1 MKTLKQFFYL
11 VKPFWGQ
18 RAALLCWIL
27 LFSSLGLTL
36 TSVWFNVKM
45 NAWNGDFYNSLQ
57 KLDGQA
63 LYGLLQYFVIL
74 VSGLIFVVVMGNYLK
89 QMLIIR
95 WRKGMTE
102 LILGRWL
109 SPNSK
114 HYMLRLASQEPDNP
128 DQRIAEDIRLLVE
141 STLNLLV
148 TFLHSMLTLVSFA
161 AILWTLSGSLTFN
174 FSGSDWTIP
183 GYMFWA
189 CIIYTLI
196 GIALTQWIGFP
207 LRRLHMDKQ
216 RREADYR
223 STLINCR
230 QHGDAIAGQRGE
242 QQDRTEL
249 MGRFGE
255 IISNWNRLIRCER
268 NLAFYTVGYQQV
280 TALAPVLLA
289 LPKFLA
295 GEIMLGGL
303 MQLRQAF
310 SSVATSLGWFIF
322 AYKEIAAWQ
331 ATVSRLYNFVI
342 LLENDK
348 AADVT
353 VEESKTPLVANLT
366 VSTADNRQLIK
377 TVNLVAQQG
386 ELILISG
393 RSGIGKSTLLRA
405 LSGHWPFFSGNI
417 SRTRNLMWI
426 PQRLYLPMSRL
437 DSLLAYPQNASRFSQ
452 ADFQYALTLVGL
464 KKLHHQLALETDW
477 NNRLSGGE
485 QQRIMFARL
494 LLNRPKLL
502 LLDETTSA
510 LDENSALELLALLKA
525 ELHDSAIVLVSHQR
539 FIASLAEQEIHLS
552 ESPLS
557 ASQGD
562 DYLPT
567 GTPEYA
573 S

>member
-18 RAALLCWIL
+18 RTALFCWLLLAA
-27 LFSSLGLTL
+27 SLGLTL
-36 TSVWFNVKM
+36 SSVWFNVKM
-45 NAWNGDFYNSLQ
+45 NMWNGDFYNALQ

-63 LYGLLQYFVIL
+63 LYGLLQYFVVL

-102 LILGRWL
+102 VVLNRWL

-114 HYMLRLASQEPDNP
+114 HYMLRLTSQEPDNP
-128 DQRIAEDIRLLVE
+128 DQRIAEDIRLLIE

-161 AILWTLSGSLTFN
+161 TILWTLSGSLSFN
-174 FSGSDWTIP
+174 LVGTDWSIP

-207 LRRLHMDKQ
+207 LRRLNMDKQ

-223 STLINCR
+223 SALIHCR
-230 QHGDAIAGQRGE
+230 HHGDAIAGQRGE
-242 QQDRTEL
+242 QQDKKEL
-249 MGRFGE
+249 MHRFGE
-255 IISNWNRLIRCER
+255 IMRNWNRLIRCER
-268 NLAFYTVGYQQV
+268 NLSFYTVGYQQV

-348 AADVT
+348 AADVQLI
-353 VEESKTPLVANLT
+353 EEQPALNAAVKVTTSDNRTLIEQVNLT
-366 VSTADNRQLIK
+366 AK
-377 TVNLVAQQG
+377 QG
-386 ELILISG
+386 ELTLISG
-393 RSGIGKSTLLRA
+393 RSGIGKSTLLRT
-405 LSGHWPFFSGNI
+405 LSGHWPFFTGTI
-417 SRTRNLMWI
+417 KRTNSLMWI
-426 PQRLYLPMSRL
+426 PQRLYLPTSRL
-437 DSLLAYPQNASRFSQ
+437 DCLLAYPQDIAQFTET
-452 ADFQYALTLVGL
+452 DFKQVLSKVGL
-464 KKLHHQLALETDW
+464 GKLHYQLNLETDW
-477 NNRLSGGE
+477 HNRLSGGE
-485 QQRIMFARL
+485 QQRLMFARL

-510 LDENSALELLALLKA
+510 LDENSALELIQLIKH
-525 ELHDSAIVLVSHQR
+525 ELPDSAIVLVTHQR
-539 FIASLAEQEIHLS
+539 FLSQVAEQII
-552 ESPLS
+552 PLQE
-557 ASQGD
+557 A
-562 DYLPT
+562 PTRANITT

>member
-27 LFSSLGLTL
+27 LFASLGLTL
-36 TSVWFNVKM
+36 SSVWFNVKM
-45 NAWNGDFYNSLQ
+45 NMWNGDFYNALQ

-102 LILGRWL
+102 QVLGRWL

-114 HYMLRLASQEPDNP
+114 HYLLRLTAQEPDNP
-128 DQRIAEDIRLLVE
+128 DQRIAEDIRLLIE
-141 STLNLLV
+141 STLNLVV

-161 AILWTLSGSLTFN
+161 AILWTLSGSLSFN
-174 FSGSDWTIP
+174 FADSDWTIP

-223 STLINCR
+223 TSLINCR

-242 QQDRTEL
+242 NQDRKEL

-255 IISNWNRLIRCER
+255 IITNWNRLIRCER
-268 NLAFYTVGYQQV
+268 NLSFYTVGYQQV

-310 SSVATSLGWFIF
+310 TSVATSLGWFIF

-331 ATVSRLYNFVI
+331 ATVSRLYNFVV
-342 LLENDK
+342 LLENDNK
-348 AADVT
+348 AQVT
-353 VEESKTPLVANLT
+353 VDEQHAPLTAKIS
-366 VSTADNRQLIK
+366 VSTADNRLLVED
-377 TVNLVAQQG
+377 VNFTAKQG
-386 ELILISG
+386 ELTLISG
-393 RSGIGKSTLLRA
+393 RSGIGKSTLLRT
-405 LSGHWPFFSGNI
+405 LSGHWPFFSGTI
-417 SRTRNLMWI
+417 SRTEHVMWI
-426 PQRLYLPMSRL
+426 PQRLYLPISRL
-437 DSLLAYPQNASRFSQ
+437 DNLLAYPQAASQFNQ
-452 ADFQYALTLVGL
+452 HDFQYALTLVGL
-464 KKLHHQLALETDW
+464 EKLHHQLALETDW

-525 ELHDSAIVLVSHQR
+525 ELHDSAIVLVSHQS
-539 FIASLAEQEIHLS
+539 FVTQFAEQKIHLS
-552 ESPLS
+552 ESVRTDSLM
-557 ASQGD
+557 
-562 DYLPT
+562 T

>member
-18 RAALLCWIL
+18 RTALFCWLLLAA
-27 LFSSLGLTL
+27 SLGLTL
-36 TSVWFNVKM
+36 SSVWFNVKM
-45 NAWNGDFYNSLQ
+45 NMWNGDFYNALQ
-57 KLDGQA
+57 KFDGQA
-63 LYGLLQYFVIL
+63 LYGLLQYFVVL

-102 LILGRWL
+102 VVLNRWL

-114 HYMLRLASQEPDNP
+114 HYMLRLTSQEPDNP
-128 DQRIAEDIRLLVE
+128 DQRIAEDIRLLIE

-161 AILWTLSGSLTFN
+161 TILWTLSGSLSFN
-174 FSGSDWTIP
+174 LAGTDWSIP

-207 LRRLHMDKQ
+207 LRRLNMDKQ

-223 STLINCR
+223 SALIHCR
-230 QHGDAIAGQRGE
+230 HHGDAIAGQRGE
-242 QQDRTEL
+242 QQDKKEL
-249 MGRFGE
+249 MHRFGE
-255 IISNWNRLIRCER
+255 IMRNWNRLIRCER
-268 NLAFYTVGYQQV
+268 NLSFYTVGYQQV

-348 AADVT
+348 AADVQLT
-353 VEESKTPLVANLT
+353 EEQPALNAAVKVTTSDNRTLIEQVNLT
-366 VSTADNRQLIK
+366 AK
-377 TVNLVAQQG
+377 QG
-386 ELILISG
+386 ELTLISG
-393 RSGIGKSTLLRA
+393 RSGIGKSTLLRT
-405 LSGHWPFFSGNI
+405 LSGHWPFFTGTI
-417 SRTRNLMWI
+417 KRTNSLMWI
-426 PQRLYLPMSRL
+426 PQRLYLPTSRL
-437 DSLLAYPQNASRFSQ
+437 DCLLAYPQDIAQFTET
-452 ADFQYALTLVGL
+452 DFKQVLSKVGL
-464 KKLHHQLALETDW
+464 GKLHYQLNLETDW
-477 NNRLSGGE
+477 HNRLSGGE
-485 QQRIMFARL
+485 QQRLMFARL

-510 LDENSALELLALLKA
+510 LDENSALELIQLIKH
-525 ELHDSAIVLVSHQR
+525 ELPDSAIVLVTHQR
-539 FIASLAEQEIHLS
+539 FLSQVAEQII
-552 ESPLS
+552 PLQE
-557 ASQGD
+557 A
-562 DYLPT
+562 PTRANITT

>member
-1 MKTLKQFFYL
+1 MKTIKQFLYL

-18 RAALLCWIL
+18 RAALLCWVL
-27 LFSSLGLTL
+27 LFASLGLTL
-36 TSVWFNVKM
+36 SSVWFNVKM
-45 NAWNGDFYNSLQ
+45 NMWNGDFYNALQ

-74 VSGLIFVVVMGNYLK
+74 VSGLIFVVVMGTYLK

-102 LILGRWL
+102 QVLGRWL
-109 SPNSK
+109 SSKSK

-128 DQRIAEDIRLLVE
+128 DQRIAEDIRLLIE

-148 TFLHSMLTLVSFA
+148 TFLHSMLTLISFA
-161 AILWTLSGSLTFN
+161 AILWTLSGSLSFN
-174 FSGSDWTIP
+174 FADSDWTVP

-189 CIIYTLI
+189 CIIYTII
-196 GIALTQWIGFP
+196 GIALTQLIGFP

-223 STLINCR
+223 SSLINCR

-242 QQDRTEL
+242 PQDRKEL
-249 MGRFGE
+249 MARFSE
-255 IISNWNRLIRCER
+255 IIRNWNQLIRCER
-268 NLAFYTVGYQQV
+268 NLSFYTVGYQQV

-310 SSVATSLGWFIF
+310 TSVATSLGWFIF

-331 ATVSRLYNFVI
+331 ATVARLYNFVV

-348 AADVT
+348 
-353 VEESKTPLVANLT
+353 TPEATINEDSLPLTANL
-366 VSTADNRQLIK
+366 SLFTADHRPLLSAVSLSINS
-377 TVNLVAQQG
+377 G
-386 ELILISG
+386 ELMLISG
-393 RSGIGKSTLLRA
+393 RSGIGKSTLLRT
-405 LSGHWPFFSGNI
+405 LSGHWPFFDGKI
-417 SRTRNLMWI
+417 TRTDNVMWI
-426 PQRLYLPMSRL
+426 PQRLYLPISRL
-437 DSLLAYPQNASRFSQ
+437 DNLLAYPQDASQFAAS
-452 ADFQYALTLVGL
+452 DLKYALTLVGL
-464 KKLHHQLALETDW
+464 EKLHSQLALETDW

-494 LLNRPKLL
+494 LLNRPKLM
-502 LLDETTSA
+502 LLDEMTSA
-510 LDENSALELLALLKA
+510 LDEPSALALLNMLKA
-525 ELHDSAIVLVSHQR
+525 QLPASSIILVSHQG
-539 FIASLAEQEIHLS
+539 FIDQLADKHLRLS
-552 ESPLS
+552 ETTQNTPFM
-557 ASQGD
+557 
-562 DYLPT
+562 T
-567 GTPEYA
+567 GAPEYA

>member
-1 MKTLKQFFYL
+1 MKTIKQFFYL

-18 RAALLCWIL
+18 RAALLCWVL
-27 LFSSLGLTL
+27 LFASLGLTL
-36 TSVWFNVKM
+36 SSVWFNVKM
-45 NAWNGDFYNSLQ
+45 NMWNGDFYNALQ

-74 VSGLIFVVVMGNYLK
+74 VSGLIFVVVMGTYLK

-102 LILGRWL
+102 QVLGRWL
-109 SPNSK
+109 SGNSK

-128 DQRIAEDIRLLVE
+128 DQRIAEDIRLLIE

-148 TFLHSMLTLVSFA
+148 TFLHSMLTLISFA
-161 AILWTLSGSLTFN
+161 AILWTLSGSLSFN
-174 FSGSDWTIP
+174 FADSDWTIP

-189 CIIYTLI
+189 CIIYTII
-196 GIALTQWIGFP
+196 GIALTQLIGFP

-223 STLINCR
+223 SSLINCR

-242 QQDRTEL
+242 PQDRKEL
-249 MGRFGE
+249 MARFSE
-255 IISNWNRLIRCER
+255 IIRNWNQLIRCER
-268 NLAFYTVGYQQV
+268 NLSFYTVGYQQV

-310 SSVATSLGWFIF
+310 TSVATSLGWFIF

-331 ATVSRLYNFVI
+331 ATVARLYNFVV

-348 AADVT
+348 
-353 VEESKTPLVANLT
+353 TPEATIDEDSVSLAVNL
-366 VSTADNRQLIK
+366 SLFTADHRPLLSSVDLS
-377 TVNLVAQQG
+377 VNSG
-386 ELILISG
+386 ELMLISG
-393 RSGIGKSTLLRA
+393 RSGIGKSTLLRT
-405 LSGHWPFFSGNI
+405 LSGHWPFFDGKI
-417 SRTRNLMWI
+417 TRTDNVMWI
-426 PQRLYLPMSRL
+426 PQRLYLPISRL
-437 DSLLAYPQNASRFSQ
+437 DNLLAYPQDASQFAAS
-452 ADFQYALTLVGL
+452 DLKYALTLVGL
-464 KKLHHQLALETDW
+464 EKLHPQLALETDW

-494 LLNRPKLL
+494 LLNRPKLM
-502 LLDETTSA
+502 LLDEMTSA
-510 LDENSALELLALLKA
+510 LDEPSALALLSMLKA
-525 ELHDSAIVLVSHQR
+525 QLPASSIILVSHQS
-539 FIASLAEQEIHLS
+539 FIDQLADKHLRLS
-552 ESPLS
+552 ETTQQAPFM
-557 ASQGD
+557 
-562 DYLPT
+562 T
-567 GTPEYA
+567 GAPEYA

>member
-1 MKTLKQFFYL
+1 MKTIKQFFYL
-11 VKPFWGQ
+11 VTPFWGQ
-18 RAALLCWIL
+18 RAALLCWLL
-27 LFSSLGLTL
+27 LFASLGLTL
-36 TSVWFNVKM
+36 SSVWFNVKM
-45 NAWNGDFYNSLQ
+45 NMWNGDFYNALQ

-74 VSGLIFVVVMGNYLK
+74 VSGLIFVVVMGSYLK

-102 LILGRWL
+102 QVLSRWL
-109 SPNSK
+109 SSNSK

-128 DQRIAEDIRLLVE
+128 DQRIAEDIRLLIE

-148 TFLHSMLTLVSFA
+148 TFLHSMLTLISFA
-161 AILWTLSGSLTFN
+161 AILWTLSGSLS
-174 FSGSDWTIP
+174 FSFADSVWTIP

-189 CIIYTLI
+189 CIIYTI
-196 GIALTQWIGFP
+196 FGIALTQLIGYP

-223 STLINCR
+223 SSLINCR

-242 QQDRTEL
+242 NQDRKEL
-249 MGRFGE
+249 MGRFSE
-255 IISNWNRLIRCER
+255 IIRNWNQLIRCER
-268 NLAFYTVGYQQV
+268 NLSFYTVGYQQV

-331 ATVSRLYNFVI
+331 ATVARLYNFVV
-342 LLENDK
+342 LLEHD
-348 AADVT
+348 
-353 VEESKTPLVANLT
+353 KTPEVTIEENQSPLKAT
-366 VSTADNRQLIK
+366 VSLFTADHRPLLDNVSLNVK
-377 TVNLVAQQG
+377 TG
-386 ELILISG
+386 ELVLVSG
-393 RSGIGKSTLLRA
+393 RSGIGKSTLLRT
-405 LSGHWPFFSGNI
+405 LSGHWPFFHGDI
-417 SRTRNLMWI
+417 TRTHSVMWL
-426 PQRLYLPMSRL
+426 PQRLYLPVSRL
-437 DSLLAYPQNASRFSQ
+437 DNLLAYPQDASKFSQ
-452 ADFQYALTLVGL
+452 AELQHALSLVGL
-464 KKLHHQLALETDW
+464 EKLHHQLALETEW

-485 QQRIMFARL
+485 QQRVMFARL
-494 LLNRPKLL
+494 LLNRPKLM

-510 LDENSALELLALLKA
+510 LDENSALALLQLLKNQLP
-525 ELHDSAIVLVSHQR
+525 ESSIVLVSHQR
-539 FIASLAEQEIHLS
+539 FVGQLADQHVDLT
-552 ESPLS
+552 ESRNDAPLM
-557 ASQGD
+557 
-562 DYLPT
+562 T
-567 GTPEYA
+567 GTPEYV

>member
-27 LFSSLGLTL
+27 LFASLGLTL
-36 TSVWFNVKM
+36 SSVWFNVKM
-45 NAWNGDFYNSLQ
+45 NMWNGDFYNALQ

-63 LYGLLQYFVIL
+63 LYGLLQYFVVL

-102 LILGRWL
+102 QVLGRWL

-114 HYMLRLASQEPDNP
+114 HYLLRLTSQEPDNP
-128 DQRIAEDIRLLVE
+128 DQRIAEDIRLLIE
-141 STLNLLV
+141 STLNLVV
-148 TFLHSMLTLVSFA
+148 TFLHSMLTLISFA
-161 AILWTLSGSLTFN
+161 AILWTLSGSLSVN
-174 FSGSDWTIP
+174 FADSDWTIP

-242 QQDRTEL
+242 TQDRKEL

-268 NLAFYTVGYQQV
+268 NLSFYTVGYQQV

-310 SSVATSLGWFIF
+310 TSVATSLGWFIF

-342 LLENDK
+342 LLENDNK
-348 AADVT
+348 AVVT
-353 VEESKTPLVANLT
+353 IDEKQPPLVAKLA
-366 VSTADNRQLIK
+366 VSTADNRCLINS
-377 TVNLVAQQG
+377 VNITAKQG
-386 ELILISG
+386 ELTLIRG
-393 RSGIGKSTLLRA
+393 RSGIGKSTLLRT
-405 LSGHWPFFSGNI
+405 LSGHWPFFNGTI
-417 SRTRNLMWI
+417 TRTEQVMWI
-426 PQRLYLPMSRL
+426 PQRLYLPISRL
-437 DSLLAYPQNASRFSQ
+437 DSLLAYPRATSQ
-452 ADFQYALTLVGL
+452 FNQKDFQYALTLVGL
-464 KKLHHQLALETDW
+464 EKLHHQLALETDW

-525 ELHDSAIVLVSHQR
+525 ELHDSAIVLVSHQS
-539 FIASLAEQEIHLS
+539 FVTQFAEQQILLVEPAS
-552 ESPLS
+552 EDL
-557 ASQGD
+557 
-562 DYLPT
+562 LNT

>member
-1 MKTLKQFFYL
+1 MKTIKQFFYL

-18 RAALLCWIL
+18 RAALLCWVL
-27 LFSSLGLTL
+27 LFASLGLTL
-36 TSVWFNVKM
+36 SSVWFNVKM
-45 NAWNGDFYNSLQ
+45 NMWNGDFYNALQ

-74 VSGLIFVVVMGNYLK
+74 VSGLIFVVVMGTYLK

-102 LILGRWL
+102 QVLGRWL
-109 SPNSK
+109 SSNSK

-128 DQRIAEDIRLLVE
+128 DQRIAEDIRLLIE

-148 TFLHSMLTLVSFA
+148 TFLHSMLTLISFA
-161 AILWTLSGSLTFN
+161 AILWTLSGSLSLSFAD
-174 FSGSDWTIP
+174 SDWTIP

-189 CIIYTLI
+189 CIIYTII
-196 GIALTQWIGFP
+196 GIAFTQLIGFP

-223 STLINCR
+223 SSLINCR

-242 QQDRTEL
+242 SQDRKEL
-249 MGRFGE
+249 MARFSE
-255 IISNWNRLIRCER
+255 IIRNWNQLIRCER
-268 NLAFYTVGYQQV
+268 NLSFYTVGYQQV

-310 SSVATSLGWFIF
+310 TSVATSLGWFIF

-331 ATVSRLYNFVI
+331 ATVARLYNFVV

-348 AADVT
+348 
-353 VEESKTPLVANLT
+353 TPEATINEDNVPLTANL
-366 VSTADNRQLIK
+366 SLFTADHRPLLSAIDLSINS
-377 TVNLVAQQG
+377 G
-386 ELILISG
+386 ELMLISG
-393 RSGIGKSTLLRA
+393 RSGIGKSTLLRT
-405 LSGHWPFFSGNI
+405 LSGHWPFFDGKI
-417 SRTRNLMWI
+417 TRTDNVMWI
-426 PQRLYLPMSRL
+426 PQRLYLPISRL
-437 DSLLAYPQNASRFSQ
+437 DNLLAYPQDASQFAA
-452 ADFQYALTLVGL
+452 ADLKYALTLVGL
-464 KKLHHQLALETDW
+464 EKLHSQLSLETDW

-494 LLNRPKLL
+494 LLNRPKLM
-502 LLDETTSA
+502 LLDEMTSA
-510 LDENSALELLALLKA
+510 LDEPSALALLNMLKA
-525 ELHDSAIVLVSHQR
+525 QLPASCIVLVSHQS
-539 FIASLAEQEIHLS
+539 FIDQLADKHLRLS
-552 ESPLS
+552 ETTQNTPFM
-557 ASQGD
+557 
-562 DYLPT
+562 T
-567 GTPEYA
+567 GAPEYA

>member
-18 RAALLCWIL
+18 RAALFCWIL
-27 LFSSLGLTL
+27 LFASLGLTL

-89 QMLIIR
+89 QMLVIR

-114 HYMLRLASQEPDNP
+114 HYMLRLTSQEPDNP

-161 AILWTLSGSLTFN
+161 AILWTLSGSLTFS

-189 CIIYTLI
+189 CIIYTII

-223 STLINCR
+223 SSLINCR

-242 QQDRTEL
+242 NQDRKEL
-249 MGRFGE
+249 MGRFSE
-255 IISNWNRLIRCER
+255 IIGNWNRLISCER
-268 NLAFYTVGYQQV
+268 NLSFYTVGYQQV

-348 AADVT
+348 NSEVKIQET
-353 VEESKTPLVANLT
+353 SIPLSANLT
-366 VSTADNRQLIK
+366 VSTADNRQLINHVSLIAK
-377 TVNLVAQQG
+377 QG
-386 ELILISG
+386 ELTLISG
-393 RSGIGKSTLLRA
+393 RSGIGKSTLLRT
-405 LSGHWPFFSGNI
+405 LSGHWPFFSGDI
-417 SRTRNLMWI
+417 SRTNSVMWI
-426 PQRLYLPMSRL
+426 PQRLYLPISRL
-437 DSLLAYPQNASRFSQ
+437 DSLLAYPQAISKFSL

-464 KKLHHQLALETDW
+464 EKLHHQLTLETDW

-510 LDENSALELLALLKA
+510 LDENSALELIALLKA
-525 ELHDSAIVLVSHQR
+525 QLHESAIVLVSHQR
-539 FIASLAEQEIHLS
+539 FISSLAEQQIDLSEFNAHLS
-552 ESPLS
+552 
-557 ASQGD
+557 
-562 DYLPT
+562 T

>member
-18 RAALLCWIL
+18 RTALFCWLLLAA
-27 LFSSLGLTL
+27 SLGLTL
-36 TSVWFNVKM
+36 SSVWFNVKM
-45 NAWNGDFYNSLQ
+45 NMWNGDFYNALQ
-57 KLDGQA
+57 KFDGQA
-63 LYGLLQYFVIL
+63 LYGLLQYFVVL

-102 LILGRWL
+102 VVLNRWL

-114 HYMLRLASQEPDNP
+114 HYMLRLTSQEPDNP
-128 DQRIAEDIRLLVE
+128 DQRIAEDIRLLIE

-161 AILWTLSGSLTFN
+161 TILWTLSGSLSFN
-174 FSGSDWTIP
+174 LAGTDWSIP

-207 LRRLHMDKQ
+207 LRRLNMDKQ

-223 STLINCR
+223 SALIHCR
-230 QHGDAIAGQRGE
+230 HHGDAIAGQRGE
-242 QQDRTEL
+242 QQDKKEL
-249 MGRFGE
+249 MHRFGE
-255 IISNWNRLIRCER
+255 IMRNWNRLIRCER
-268 NLAFYTVGYQQV
+268 NLSFYTVGYQQV

-348 AADVT
+348 AADVQLT
-353 VEESKTPLVANLT
+353 EEQPALNAAVKVTTSDNRTLIEQVNLT
-366 VSTADNRQLIK
+366 AK
-377 TVNLVAQQG
+377 QG
-386 ELILISG
+386 ELTLISG
-393 RSGIGKSTLLRA
+393 RSGIGKSTLLRT
-405 LSGHWPFFSGNI
+405 LSGHWPFFTGTI
-417 SRTRNLMWI
+417 KRTNSLMWI
-426 PQRLYLPMSRL
+426 PQRLYLPTSRL
-437 DSLLAYPQNASRFSQ
+437 DCLLAYPQDIAQFTET
-452 ADFQYALTLVGL
+452 DFKQVLSKVGL
-464 KKLHHQLALETDW
+464 DKLHYQLNLETDW
-477 NNRLSGGE
+477 HNRLSGGE
-485 QQRIMFARL
+485 QQRLMFARL

-510 LDENSALELLALLKA
+510 LDENSALELIQLIKH
-525 ELHDSAIVLVSHQR
+525 ELPDSAIVLVTHQR
-539 FIASLAEQEIHLS
+539 FLSQVAEQII
-552 ESPLS
+552 PLQE
-557 ASQGD
+557 A
-562 DYLPT
+562 PTRANITT

>member
-18 RAALLCWIL
+18 RAALFCWIL
-27 LFSSLGLTL
+27 LFASLGLTL

-89 QMLIIR
+89 QMLVIR

-114 HYMLRLASQEPDNP
+114 HYMLRLTSQEPDNP

-161 AILWTLSGSLTFN
+161 AILWTLSGSLTFS

-189 CIIYTLI
+189 CIIYTII

-223 STLINCR
+223 SSLINCR

-242 QQDRTEL
+242 NQDRKEL
-249 MGRFGE
+249 MGRFSE
-255 IISNWNRLIRCER
+255 IIGNWNRLISCER
-268 NLAFYTVGYQQV
+268 NLSFYTVGYQQV

-348 AADVT
+348 NSEVKIQ
-353 VEESKTPLVANLT
+353 ENSIPLSANLT
-366 VSTADNRQLIK
+366 VSTADNRQLINHVSLIAK
-377 TVNLVAQQG
+377 QG
-386 ELILISG
+386 ELTLISG
-393 RSGIGKSTLLRA
+393 RSGIGKSTLLRT
-405 LSGHWPFFSGNI
+405 LSGHWPFFSGDI
-417 SRTRNLMWI
+417 SRTNSVMWI
-426 PQRLYLPMSRL
+426 PQRLYLPISRL
-437 DSLLAYPQNASRFSQ
+437 DSLLAYPQAISKFSL

-464 KKLHHQLALETDW
+464 EKLHHQLTLETDW

-510 LDENSALELLALLKA
+510 LDENSALELIALLKA
-525 ELHDSAIVLVSHQR
+525 QLHESAIVLVSHQR
-539 FIASLAEQEIHLS
+539 FISSLAEQQIDLSEFNAHLS
-552 ESPLS
+552 
-557 ASQGD
+557 
-562 DYLPT
+562 T

>member
-18 RAALLCWIL
+18 RSALLCWL
-27 LFSSLGLTL
+27 LLAASLGLTL
-36 TSVWFNVKM
+36 SSVWFNVKM
-45 NAWNGDFYNSLQ
+45 NMWNGDFYNALQ

-63 LYGLLQYFVIL
+63 LYGLLQYFVVL
-74 VSGLIFVVVMGNYLK
+74 VSGLILVVVMGNYLK

-102 LILGRWL
+102 QVLSRWL

-114 HYMLRLASQEPDNP
+114 HYMLRLTSQEPDNP
-128 DQRIAEDIRLLVE
+128 DQRIAEDIRLLIE

-161 AILWTLSGSLTFN
+161 TILWTLSGSLSFQ
-174 FSGSDWTIP
+174 FADSDWTIP

-189 CIIYTLI
+189 CIIYTII

-207 LRRLHMDKQ
+207 LRRLNMDKQ

-242 QQDRTEL
+242 SQDKKEL
-249 MGRFGE
+249 MHRFGE
-255 IISNWNRLIRCER
+255 IVGNWNRLIRCER
-268 NLAFYTVGYQQV
+268 NLSFYTVGYQQV

-331 ATVSRLYNFVI
+331 ATISRLYNFVI

-348 AADVT
+348 AAQVSIT
-353 VEESKTPLVANLT
+353 EQQPALNATLS
-366 VSTADNRQLIK
+366 VSTADNRTLFEPLTLTAAQGQLTI
-377 TVNLVAQQG
+377 
-386 ELILISG
+386 ISG
-393 RSGIGKSTLLRA
+393 RSGIGKSTLLRT
-405 LSGHWPFFSGNI
+405 LSGHWPFFTGNI
-417 SRTRNLMWI
+417 ERTNHLMWI
-426 PQRLYLPMSRL
+426 PQRLYLPVSRL
-437 DSLLAYPQNASRFSQ
+437 ESLLAYPKDSSQ
-452 ADFQYALTLVGL
+452 FTEADFKHVLSQVGL
-464 KKLHHQLALETDW
+464 EKLHHQLSLETDW
-477 NNRLSGGE
+477 HNRLSGGE

-494 LLNRPKLL
+494 LLNRPPLM

-510 LDENSALELLALLKA
+510 LDENSALEMLQLLKA
-525 ELHDSAIVLVSHQR
+525 QLPDSAIVLVSHQR
-539 FIASLAEQEIHLS
+539 FLWPLADQQF
-552 ESPLS
+552 PLIE
-557 ASQGD
+557 
-562 DYLPT
+562 PHRNI
-567 GTPEYA
+567 
-573 S
+573 

>member
-18 RAALLCWIL
+18 RAALLCWVL
-27 LFSSLGLTL
+27 LVSSLGLTL

-95 WRKGMTE
+95 WRKGMTM
-102 LILGRWL
+102 LILGDWL
-109 SPNSK
+109 SPHSK
-114 HYMLRLASQEPDNP
+114 HYMLRLTSQEPDNP

-148 TFLHSMLTLVSFA
+148 TFLHSVLTLISFA
-161 AILWTLSGSLTFN
+161 AILWTLSGSLTFS
-174 FSGSDWTIP
+174 FSGSDWTVP

-189 CIIYTLI
+189 CIIYTII

-223 STLINCR
+223 SALINCR

-242 QQDRTEL
+242 IQDRKEL

-255 IISNWNRLIRCER
+255 IIGNWNRLIRCER
-268 NLAFYTVGYQQV
+268 NLSFYTVGYQQV

-348 AADVT
+348 QADVT
-353 VEESKTPLVANLT
+353 IDEQSAPLSADLS
-366 VSTADNRQLIK
+366 VSTADNRLLINP
-377 TVNLVAQQG
+377 VNILAKPG

-405 LSGHWPFFSGNI
+405 ISGHWPFFSGHI
-417 SRTRNLMWI
+417 SRTSHIMWL
-426 PQRLYLPMSRL
+426 PQRLYLPISRL
-437 DSLLAYPQNASRFSQ
+437 DSLLAYPQAMSKFTHN
-452 ADFQYALTLVGL
+452 DFQYALSLVGL
-464 KKLHHQLALETDW
+464 GKLQHQLTLETDW

-485 QQRIMFARL
+485 QQRLMFARL

-525 ELHDSAIVLVSHQR
+525 ELHESAIVLVSHQR
-539 FIASLAEQEIHLS
+539 FIFPLADQNIHLS
-552 ESPLS
+552 ESHCDANLS
-557 ASQGD
+557 
-562 DYLPT
+562 T
-567 GTPEYA
+567 GIPEYA

>member
-18 RAALLCWIL
+18 RAALFCWIL
-27 LFSSLGLTL
+27 LFASLGLTL

-89 QMLIIR
+89 QMLVIR

-114 HYMLRLASQEPDNP
+114 HYMLRLTSQEPDNP

-161 AILWTLSGSLTFN
+161 AILWTLSGSLTFT

-189 CIIYTLI
+189 CIIYTII

-223 STLINCR
+223 SSLINCR

-242 QQDRTEL
+242 NQDRKEL
-249 MGRFGE
+249 MGRFSE
-255 IISNWNRLIRCER
+255 IIGNWNRLISCER
-268 NLAFYTVGYQQV
+268 NLSFYTVGYQQV

-348 AADVT
+348 NSEVKIQ
-353 VEESKTPLVANLT
+353 ENSIPLSANLT
-366 VSTADNRQLIK
+366 VSTADNRQLINHVSLIAK
-377 TVNLVAQQG
+377 QG
-386 ELILISG
+386 ELTLISG
-393 RSGIGKSTLLRA
+393 RSGIGKSTLLRT
-405 LSGHWPFFSGNI
+405 LSGHWPFFSGDI
-417 SRTRNLMWI
+417 SRTNSVMWI
-426 PQRLYLPMSRL
+426 PQRLYLPISRL
-437 DSLLAYPQNASRFSQ
+437 DSLLAYPQAISKFSL

-464 KKLHHQLALETDW
+464 EKLHHQLTLETDW

-510 LDENSALELLALLKA
+510 LDENSALELIALLKA
-525 ELHDSAIVLVSHQR
+525 QLHESAIVLVSHQR
-539 FIASLAEQEIHLS
+539 FISSLAEQQIDLSEFNAHLS
-552 ESPLS
+552 
-557 ASQGD
+557 
-562 DYLPT
+562 T

>member
-18 RAALLCWIL
+18 RAALFCWIL
-27 LFSSLGLTL
+27 LASSLGLTL
-36 TSVWFNVKM
+36 SSVWFNVKM
-45 NAWNGDFYNSLQ
+45 NMWNGDFYNALQ

-63 LYGLLQYFVIL
+63 LYSLLQYFVIL

-102 LILGRWL
+102 LVLGRWL
-109 SPNSK
+109 SLNSK
-114 HYMLRLASQEPDNP
+114 HYMLRLTSQEPDNP
-128 DQRIAEDIRLLVE
+128 DQRIAEDIRLLIE
-141 STLNLLV
+141 STLTLLV
-148 TFLHSMLTLVSFA
+148 TFLHSMLTLISFA
-161 AILWTLSGSLTFN
+161 TILWTLSGSLSFN
-174 FSGSDWTIP
+174 LMNSDWTVP

-189 CIIYTLI
+189 CIIYTII

-216 RREADYR
+216 HREADYR
-223 STLINCR
+223 SSLINCR

-242 QQDRTEL
+242 VQDKKEL
-249 MGRFGE
+249 MQRFGA
-255 IISNWNRLIRCER
+255 IIRNWNHLIRCER
-268 NLAFYTVGYQQV
+268 NLSFYTVGYQQV

-348 AADVT
+348 PADVT
-353 VEESKTPLVANLT
+353 ITEEPPLLNAELKIM
-366 VSTADNRQLIK
+366 TADNRILIDSINITAK
-377 TVNLVAQQG
+377 QG
-386 ELILISG
+386 ELTLISG

-405 LSGHWPFFSGNI
+405 LSGHWPFFNGKI
-417 SRTRNLMWI
+417 ERTDNLIWL
-426 PQRLYLPMSRL
+426 PQRLYLPVSRL
-437 DSLLAYPQNASRFSQ
+437 DNLLAYPQDPAQFSEN
-452 ADFQYALTLVGL
+452 DFKDVLSKVGL
-464 KKLHHQLALETDW
+464 DKLHYQLTLETDW

-510 LDENSALELLALLKA
+510 LDENSAIELIQLLKH
-525 ELHDSAIVLVSHQR
+525 ELHDSAIILVSHQL
-539 FIASLAEQEIHLS
+539 FLSSLAEHQL
-552 ESPLS
+552 PLFDVV
-557 ASQGD
+557 A
-562 DYLPT
+562 PT
-567 GTPEYA
+567 KATIGTPEYA

>member
-18 RAALLCWIL
+18 RAALFCWIL
-27 LFSSLGLTL
+27 LFASLGLTL

-89 QMLIIR
+89 QMLVIR

-114 HYMLRLASQEPDNP
+114 HYMLRLTSQEPDNP

-161 AILWTLSGSLTFN
+161 AILWTLSGSLTFT

-189 CIIYTLI
+189 CIIYTII

-223 STLINCR
+223 SSLINCR

-242 QQDRTEL
+242 NQDRKEL
-249 MGRFGE
+249 MGRFSE
-255 IISNWNRLIRCER
+255 IIGNWNRLISCER
-268 NLAFYTVGYQQV
+268 NLSFYTVGYQQV

-348 AADVT
+348 NSEVKIQ
-353 VEESKTPLVANLT
+353 ENSIPLSANLT
-366 VSTADNRQLIK
+366 VSTADNRQLINHVSLIAK
-377 TVNLVAQQG
+377 QG
-386 ELILISG
+386 ELTLISG
-393 RSGIGKSTLLRA
+393 RSGIGKSTLLRT
-405 LSGHWPFFSGNI
+405 LSGHWPFFSGDI
-417 SRTRNLMWI
+417 SRTNSVMWI
-426 PQRLYLPMSRL
+426 PQRLYLPISRL
-437 DSLLAYPQNASRFSQ
+437 DSLLAYPQAISKFSL

-464 KKLHHQLALETDW
+464 EKLHHQLTLETDW

-510 LDENSALELLALLKA
+510 LDGNSALELIALLKA
-525 ELHDSAIVLVSHQR
+525 QLHESAIVLVSHQR
-539 FIASLAEQEIHLS
+539 FISSLTEQQIDLSEFNAHLS
-552 ESPLS
+552 
-557 ASQGD
+557 
-562 DYLPT
+562 T

>member
-11 VKPFWGQ
+11 IKPFWGQ
-18 RAALLCWIL
+18 RAALFCWIL
-27 LFSSLGLTL
+27 LAASLGLTL
-36 TSVWFNVKM
+36 SSVWFNVKM
-45 NAWNGDFYNSLQ
+45 NMWNGDFYNALQ
-57 KLDGQA
+57 QLDGQA
-63 LYGLLQYFVIL
+63 LYGLLRYFVVL

-102 LILGRWL
+102 LVLGRWL

-128 DQRIAEDIRLLVE
+128 DQRIAEDIRLLIE

-148 TFLHSMLTLVSFA
+148 SFLHSILTLVSFA
-161 AILWTLSGSLTFN
+161 TILWTLSGSLSFRFVDN
-174 FSGSDWTIP
+174 DWTIP

-189 CIIYTLI
+189 CIIYTII

-207 LRRLHMDKQ
+207 LRRLNMDKQ

-223 STLINCR
+223 SALINCR

-242 QQDRTEL
+242 TQDRKEL
-249 MGRFGE
+249 MQRFGK
-255 IISNWNRLIRCER
+255 IIGNWNQLIRCER

-348 AADVT
+348 TADVSINEDQPILNAT
-353 VEESKTPLVANLT
+353 LKVT
-366 VSTADNRQLIK
+366 TADNRTLIENIHLTAK
-377 TVNLVAQQG
+377 QG
-386 ELILISG
+386 ELTLISG
-393 RSGIGKSTLLRA
+393 RSGIGKSTLLRT
-405 LSGHWPFFSGNI
+405 LSGHWPFFEGQI
-417 SRTRNLMWI
+417 ERTDNLMWI
-426 PQRLYLPMSRL
+426 PQRLYLPISRL
-437 DSLLAYPQNASRFSQ
+437 DTLLAYPQDTGQFTE
-452 ADFQYALTLVGL
+452 ADFKSVLSQVGL
-464 KKLHHQLALETDW
+464 EKLHYQLSLDTDW

-510 LDENSALELLALLKA
+510 LDETSALELLKLLKTK
-525 ELHDSAIVLVSHQR
+525 LHDSAIVLVSHQR
-539 FIASLAEQEIHLS
+539 FLSQIAEQKL
-552 ESPLS
+552 PLIE
-557 ASQGD
+557 AQ
-562 DYLPT
+562 T
-567 GTPEYA
+567 CANTNIGTPEYA

>member
-18 RAALLCWIL
+18 RAALFCWIL
-27 LFSSLGLTL
+27 LFASLGLTL

-89 QMLIIR
+89 QMLVIR

-114 HYMLRLASQEPDNP
+114 HYMLRLTSQEPDNP

-161 AILWTLSGSLTFN
+161 AILWTLSGSLTFS

-189 CIIYTLI
+189 CIIYTII

-223 STLINCR
+223 SSLINCR

-242 QQDRTEL
+242 NQDRKEL
-249 MGRFGE
+249 MGRFSE
-255 IISNWNRLIRCER
+255 IIGNWNRLISCER
-268 NLAFYTVGYQQV
+268 NLSFYTVGYQQV

-348 AADVT
+348 DSEVNIQ
-353 VEESKTPLVANLT
+353 ENSIPLSANLT
-366 VSTADNRQLIK
+366 VSTADNRQLINHVSLITK
-377 TVNLVAQQG
+377 QG
-386 ELILISG
+386 ELTLISG
-393 RSGIGKSTLLRA
+393 RSGIGKSTLLRT
-405 LSGHWPFFSGNI
+405 LSGHWPFFSGDI
-417 SRTRNLMWI
+417 SRTDSVMWI
-426 PQRLYLPMSRL
+426 PQRLYLPISRL
-437 DSLLAYPQNASRFSQ
+437 DSLLAYPQAISKFSL

-464 KKLHHQLALETDW
+464 EKLHHQLTLETDW

-510 LDENSALELLALLKA
+510 LDENSALELIALLKA
-525 ELHDSAIVLVSHQR
+525 QLHESAIVLVSHQR
-539 FIASLAEQEIHLS
+539 FISALAEQQIDLSEFNAHLS
-552 ESPLS
+552 
-557 ASQGD
+557 
-562 DYLPT
+562 T

>member
-18 RAALLCWIL
+18 RAALFCWL
-27 LFSSLGLTL
+27 LLAASLGLTL
-36 TSVWFNVKM
+36 SSVWFNVKM
-45 NAWNGDFYNSLQ
+45 NMWNGDFYNALQ

-63 LYGLLQYFVIL
+63 LYGLLQYFVVL

-102 LILGRWL
+102 LVLNRWL

-114 HYMLRLASQEPDNP
+114 HYMLRLTSQEPDNP
-128 DQRIAEDIRLLVE
+128 DQRIAEDIRLLIE

-161 AILWTLSGSLTFN
+161 TILWTLSGSLSFN
-174 FSGSDWTIP
+174 LVGTDWSIP
-183 GYMFWA
+183 GYMFWV

-207 LRRLHMDKQ
+207 LRRLNMDKQ

-223 STLINCR
+223 SALINCR

-242 QQDRTEL
+242 TQDRKEL
-249 MGRFGE
+249 MQRFGE
-255 IISNWNRLIRCER
+255 IIRNWNRLIRCER
-268 NLAFYTVGYQQV
+268 NLSFYTVGYQQV

-348 AADVT
+348 AAEVEITEEPPLLDAAVKVT
-353 VEESKTPLVANLT
+353 TS
-366 VSTADNRQLIK
+366 DNRTLIEH
-377 TVNLVAQQG
+377 VHVVAKQG
-386 ELILISG
+386 EVTLISG
-393 RSGIGKSTLLRA
+393 RSGIGKSTLLRT
-405 LSGHWPFFSGNI
+405 LSGHWPFFEGAI
-417 SRTRNLMWI
+417 KRTNHLMWI
-426 PQRLYLPMSRL
+426 PQRLYLPISRL
-437 DSLLAYPQNASRFSQ
+437 DSLLAYPQDAKQFTE
-452 ADFQYALTLVGL
+452 ADFKLALSKVGL
-464 KKLHHQLALETDW
+464 EKLHYQLSLETDW
-477 NNRLSGGE
+477 HNRLSGGE

-510 LDENSALELLALLKA
+510 LDENSALELIQLIKH
-525 ELHDSAIVLVSHQR
+525 ELHDSAIVLVTHQR
-539 FIASLAEQEIHLS
+539 FLSQVAEHTLPLQEAQTRANIT
-552 ESPLS
+552 
-557 ASQGD
+557 
-562 DYLPT
+562 T
-567 GTPEYA
+567 GLPEYA

>member
-27 LFSSLGLTL
+27 LFASLGLTL
-36 TSVWFNVKM
+36 SSVWFNVKM
-45 NAWNGDFYNSLQ
+45 NMWNGDFYNALQ

-102 LILGRWL
+102 QVLSRWL

-114 HYMLRLASQEPDNP
+114 HYLLRLTSQEPDNP
-128 DQRIAEDIRLLVE
+128 DQRIAEDIRLLIE
-141 STLNLLV
+141 STLNLVV
-148 TFLHSMLTLVSFA
+148 TFLHSMLTLISFA
-161 AILWTLSGSLTFN
+161 AILWTLSGSLSFN
-174 FSGSDWTIP
+174 FADSDWTIP

-223 STLINCR
+223 SSLINCR

-242 QQDRTEL
+242 TQDRKEL

-268 NLAFYTVGYQQV
+268 NLSFYTVGYQQV

-310 SSVATSLGWFIF
+310 TSVATSLGWFIF

-331 ATVSRLYNFVI
+331 ATVSRLYNFVV
-342 LLENDK
+342 LLENDNK
-348 AADVT
+348 AVVT
-353 VEESKTPLVANLT
+353 IDEKSLPLVAKLS
-366 VSTADNRQLIK
+366 VSTADNRCLINS
-377 TVNLVAQQG
+377 VNITAKQG
-386 ELILISG
+386 ELTLISG
-393 RSGIGKSTLLRA
+393 RSGVGKSTLLRT
-405 LSGHWPFFSGNI
+405 LSGHWPFFNGTI
-417 SRTRNLMWI
+417 SRTEKVMWI
-426 PQRLYLPMSRL
+426 PQRLYLPISRL
-437 DSLLAYPQNASRFSQ
+437 DSLLAYPKAASQFSQ
-452 ADFQYALTLVGL
+452 QDFQYALMLVGL
-464 KKLHHQLALETDW
+464 EKLHHQLALETDW

-525 ELHDSAIVLVSHQR
+525 ELHDSAIVLVSHQS
-539 FIASLAEQEIHLS
+539 FVAQFAEQQILLVEPAS
-552 ESPLS
+552 EKSLN
-557 ASQGD
+557 
-562 DYLPT
+562 T